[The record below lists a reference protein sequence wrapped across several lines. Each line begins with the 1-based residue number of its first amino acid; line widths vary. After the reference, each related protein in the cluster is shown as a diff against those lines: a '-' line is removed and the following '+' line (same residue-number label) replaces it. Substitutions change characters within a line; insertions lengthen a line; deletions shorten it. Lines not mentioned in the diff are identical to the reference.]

1 MALDPVRRRRASRFR
16 SVLQNRRTHA
26 EMVFHGHKKR
36 TETAEVSVL
45 FIQKTGLRLRPSS
58 CCRGP
63 ASGGEGAL
71 FALAAEPW
79 QSAASRASCGP
90 RCMSVES
97 KYSLRL
103 CSRKG
108 LAARANADGRD
119 VEGHRLVGVG
129 GAALDVAGFDVEG
142 VKGAEGGL
150 DRRAVG
156 GTHAGGT
163 IARSGSSR
171 A

>member
-63 ASGGEGAL
+63 ASGGEGSP
-71 FALAAEPW
+71 FRPCGRPW
-79 QSAASRASCGP
+79 RAQRASELRAEVHVG
-90 RCMSVES
+90 RVEVF
-97 KYSLRL
+97 LEAVFEE
-103 CSRKG
+103 G

-150 DRRAVG
+150 DRPGSRRDACRRDDC
-156 GTHAGGT
+156 
-163 IARSGSSR
+163 RSGSSR

>member
-1 MALDPVRRRRASRFR
+1 M
-16 SVLQNRRTHA
+16 LQ
-26 EMVFHGHKKR
+26 
-36 TETAEVSVL
+36 
-45 FIQKTGLRLRPSS
+45 
-58 CCRGP
+58 GP

-71 FALAAEPW
+71 FALAADHGERSE
-79 QSAASRASCGP
+79 QSELRAEVHVG
-90 RCMSVES
+90 RVEVF
-97 KYSLRL
+97 LEAVFEE
-103 CSRKG
+103 G

-129 GAALDVAGFDVEG
+129 GAALDVAGFDAEG

-163 IARSGSSR
+163 IADLGLHELELVGFVGLGPVGVFNANGLFEGGEHLGFERFEGR
-171 A
+171 QVDAATVVPPLIVPIV